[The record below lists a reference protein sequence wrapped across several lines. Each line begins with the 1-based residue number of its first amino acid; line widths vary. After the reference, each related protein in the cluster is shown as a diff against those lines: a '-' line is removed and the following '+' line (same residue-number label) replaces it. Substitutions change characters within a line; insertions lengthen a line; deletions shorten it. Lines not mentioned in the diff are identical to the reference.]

1 LPYAGDRLAN
11 EYGLKD
17 QLESIWAARPLELI
31 RERGHT
37 LLVLESPGGE
47 PLNWLIGAPM
57 EIGRFLQLAVAHS
70 GAVGWLHERGL
81 MHEDIKPAH
90 ALVNFETA
98 QVWLT
103 GFGIASRSLREQ
115 QAPES
120 PELITGTLRSIDC
133 RAHLYSLV
141 TMERPAPDSQSNLA
155 RLLGTRL
162 RVPTLAHSTW
172 G

>member
-1 LPYAGDRLAN
+1 
-11 EYGLKD
+11 
-17 QLESIWAARPLELI
+17 
-31 RERGHT
+31 
-37 LLVLESPGGE
+37 VLESPGGK

-57 EIGRFLQLAVAHS
+57 EIRRFLQLAVAHS

-90 ALVNFETA
+90 VLVNFETA
-98 QVWLT
+98 QVWLS

-120 PELITGTLRSIDC
+120 PELIPGTLPAAVGRSIDC

-155 RLLGTRL
+155 RLRGTRP